1 MSTTN
6 LPRLTPRDFTILET
20 MLADHLGGDEMLIS
34 AIRKKLKFAQIVFAD
49 DLPADV
55 VTLGSPAAFTVAR
68 QWPQERRLVPI
79 EQYVPGQD
87 HQTLASLRGVG
98 LLGQSEG
105 DSVELGYGTR
115 VECLEI
121 HKVLYQP
128 EAEIKAGNKPMGVH
142 LASSRSES
150 RPSLVVRPRHLPED
164 DPDGPSAA

>member
-68 QWPQERRLVPI
+68 Q
-79 EQYVPGQD
+79 
-87 HQTLASLRGVG
+87 
-98 LLGQSEG
+98 
-105 DSVELGYGTR
+105 
-115 VECLEI
+115 
-121 HKVLYQP
+121 
-128 EAEIKAGNKPMGVH
+128 
-142 LASSRSES
+142 
-150 RPSLVVRPRHLPED
+150 
-164 DPDGPSAA
+164 

>member
-1 MSTTN
+1 MSTTS

-34 AIRKKLKFAQIVFAD
+34 AIRKKLKFAQIVFAE

-55 VTLGSPAAFTVAR
+55 VTVGSRVAFTVDS
-68 QWPQERRLVPI
+68 QWPQERRLTPI
-79 EQYVPGQD
+79 VQYVAGQD
-87 HQTLASLRGVG
+87 HQTLASLRGVE

-105 DSVELGYGTR
+105 DSTELDYGTR

-128 EAEIKAGNKPMGVH
+128 EAEIKKRKRPVGVH
-142 LASSRSES
+142 LVSSRSDS
-150 RPSLVVRPRHLPED
+150 RPSGAVRPRPLPEN
-164 DPDGPSAA
+164 DPGPSAA